1 MGLYDVKGQTQV
13 SAAAGFGK
21 GKRFSELK
29 GNSYMWRYNVQQ
41 NKQIPECSVH
51 HKEIF
56 MYNTRSVFT
65 DIQGLF
71 TLRLK
76 TSFN

>member
-51 HKEIF
+51 QKEIF
-56 MYNTRSVFT
+56 MCNTRSVFT

-76 TSFN
+76 TFSN

>member
-21 GKRFSELK
+21 GKRFTELK

-71 TLRLK
+71 TLRIK
-76 TSFN
+76 TFFN